1 MIANEQLLIKNGFKK
16 VYPDEVDKEYYYLL
30 KNIKPHHFRG
40 LHIIVDKTIS
50 VYCKEPNKKINGLQ
64 NGSGT
69 NNDILIL
76 FYENRI
82 SYIEKTFKHL
92 NIELKK

>member
-16 VYPDEVDKEYYYLL
+16 VYPDEVDKEYYYLQ

-40 LHIIVDKTIS
+40 LHIIVDNTIS

-82 SYIEKTFKHL
+82 SYIEKTFNHL